1 MNEIGSHGC
10 ARSRLPLAVTSDE
23 RAQLEAGADRARRRG
38 EMGEAVRL
46 LRQLV
51 AAFPEDSALA
61 DKLSMLEET
70 LQPMELQSAKAPQPE
85 AHPTHRPVPLTPEQE
100 GERLFHLGDYAG
112 AAVAYRRA
120 LAQKPDSPLV
130 QERLMEL
137 VSLAQSAPRHSPTDR
152 VLPSQ
157 PEPLLH
163 ALLDRIA
170 ARKRVPR

>member
-1 MNEIGSHGC
+1 M
-10 ARSRLPLAVTSDE
+10 TSEE
-23 RAQLEAGADRARRRG
+23 RAQLEANADRARRRG

-46 LRQLV
+46 YRALRD
-51 AAFPEDSALA
+51 AFPEDAALGE
-61 DKLSMLEET
+61 KLAMVEET
-70 LQPMELQSAKAPQPE
+70 LQPMELTSAKAP
-85 AHPTHRPVPLTPEQE
+85 RPDDARPAPGARVPAPLTPEQE
-100 GERLFHLGDYAG
+100 GEHLFQLGDYGG
-112 AAVAYRRA
+112 AALAYRRA

-137 VSLAQSAPRHSPTDR
+137 VALAQSAPRHSPTDHA
-152 VLPSQ
+152 LPDQ